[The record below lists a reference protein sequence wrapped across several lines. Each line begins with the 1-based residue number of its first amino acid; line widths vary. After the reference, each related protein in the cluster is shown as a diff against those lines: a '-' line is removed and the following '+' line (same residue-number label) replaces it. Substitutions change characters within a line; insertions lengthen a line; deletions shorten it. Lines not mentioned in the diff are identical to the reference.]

1 MGRANHEREME
12 NLVDN
17 CKDLSHQLGMS
28 QLIVESYIP
37 DEFISQIQE
46 YVLWNDSIGEW
57 QLKGIAYAGN
67 NMMLSQ
73 KQIERAREAD
83 EKEAEESALDLTGVY
98 MAYSEESF
106 HRTINR
112 SHEQGLL
119 SSEVASSPQAKAARK
134 RTAVERKRQKA
145 AQMMD
150 SVLNN

>member
-1 MGRANHEREME
+1 MRANHEREME

-46 YVLWNDSIGEW
+46 YVLWNESIGEW

-73 KQIERAREAD
+73 KQM
-83 EKEAEESALDLTGVY
+83 KEANEKSKESSEVDQLDLTGVY
-98 MAYSEESF
+98 MAYSEESLQ
-106 HRTINR
+106 RTMNHSQEIGLT
-112 SHEQGLL
+112 SH
-119 SSEVASSPQAKAARK
+119 SSPEGKRERARAAHEK
-134 RTAVERKRQKA
+134 KQKK
-145 AQMMD
+145 MNGLMD
-150 SVLNN
+150 SVLNAS